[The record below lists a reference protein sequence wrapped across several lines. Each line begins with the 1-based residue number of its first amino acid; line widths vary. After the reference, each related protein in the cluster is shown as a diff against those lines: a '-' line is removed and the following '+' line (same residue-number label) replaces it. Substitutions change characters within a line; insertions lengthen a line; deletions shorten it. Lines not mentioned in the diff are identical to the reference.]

1 MTSDAPS
8 FLLALGT
15 APAMVTLA
23 IFLATFVLEDVA
35 TASAALL
42 AAEGVLPP
50 SLALTA
56 LFAGIF
62 LGDLALFG
70 LGHLARSSQ
79 WAQDMIGTERLN
91 RGRNW
96 LQKRYITALIAA
108 RFVPGMRLPTFAAS
122 GFLRLSFRTFLL
134 VTLLAAFAW
143 TTLAF
148 TLIFMFGIA
157 AANAL
162 GPWRWA
168 AATFLVLAAL
178 AGPHVF
184 RQLQKWSTRTDG

>member
-15 APAMVTLA
+15 APAMVALA
-23 IFLATFVLEDVA
+23 VFLATFVLEDVA

-79 WAQDMIGTERLN
+79 RAQDMIGTERLN
-91 RGRNW
+91 RGRDW

-134 VTLLAAFAW
+134 VTLLAAFVW

-148 TLIFMFGIA
+148 TLVFMFGIA

-162 GPWRWA
+162 GPWRWLA
-168 AATFLVLAAL
+168 AALLVLVVL
-178 AGPHVF
+178 AGPHLL
-184 RQLQKWSTRTDG
+184 RQLQKRGTRTDG

>member
-1 MTSDAPS
+1 MTSDDPS

-15 APAMVTLA
+15 APAIVALA
-23 IFLATFVLEDVA
+23 IFLATFIIEDVA

-42 AAEGVLPP
+42 AAEGVVSP
-50 SLALTA
+50 SLALSA

-79 WAQDMIGTERLN
+79 RAQALIGTERLD
-91 RGRNW
+91 RGRDW
-96 LQKRYITALIAA
+96 LQKRYITALVAA
-108 RFVPGMRLPTFAAS
+108 RFIPGMRLPTFAAS
-122 GFLRLSFRTFLL
+122 GFLQLSFRTFLL
-134 VTLLAAFAW
+134 VTLLAAFVW
-143 TTLAF
+143 TTAAF
-148 TLIFMFGIA
+148 TLVFMFGIA

-168 AATFLVLAAL
+168 AAALLVLVAL

-184 RQLQKWSTRTDG
+184 RHLQTRGTRTDG